1 MLCYL
6 AIETFLAV
14 LSDTGYRF
22 DRGFAWYDALAYAVG
37 NAFVLWTVIYIVW
50 EILGWG
56 TVFEMFVMCIACGL
70 ALQIDSE
77 AKDFFRKRGR
87 KG

>member
-22 DRGFAWYDALAYAVG
+22 DRGVAWYDALAYAVG
-37 NAFVLWTVIYIVW
+37 NAFVLWTVLYIVW
-50 EILGWG
+50 EILGWS
-56 TVFEMFVMCIACGL
+56 TAFE
-70 ALQIDSE
+70 QIDYQ
-77 AKDFFRKRGR
+77 ARDFLGR
-87 KG
+87 RQS